1 MFLVSTMN
9 MSDRL
14 LIGIVAEPVK
24 HEFGLSDS
32 LFGLL
37 SGTVFAFVY
46 PPLGLPIARLA
57 DRFSR
62 KGILAICLALWSIM
76 TLVCGVTTR
85 FWMLVVARA
94 GVAAGEAGYA
104 PASHALITDMVGPRR
119 RASAFSV
126 LVLGIAAGGLMAS
139 VVGGWVAQH
148 YGWRSSFL
156 VVGAPGILVA
166 FLVAFTIREPARVEA
181 ASPKTAISA
190 YKQLLA
196 KPTYTLCILG
206 SALHLMVAYGLA
218 AWTIAFFVREHGL
231 SLGVA
236 GALVGGAGAIAA
248 GIGGGLGG
256 LIADWLGVRDRRWLA
271 WWPCV
276 TVLMAAMT
284 GPPGFLLH
292 DTTIAIVLLTLTTF
306 LNSLYMPA
314 TYALVQ
320 TVADPRGRASAAAL
334 MIFVQNFI
342 GLGFGPLVVGMISDF
357 LAPQVGVKSLGY
369 ALAMVFVLN
378 GVAAALYF
386 YSGFKWTRG
395 EVLPAGG
402 RA

>member
-1 MFLVSTMN
+1 MN

-62 KGILAICLALWSIM
+62 KGILAICLMLWSVM
-76 TLVCGVTTR
+76 TLICGLTSR

-104 PASHALITDMVGPRR
+104 PASHALITDMVAPRR
-119 RASAFSV
+119 RASALSV
-126 LVLGIAAGGLMAS
+126 LVLGIAAGGLLAS

-148 YGWRSSFL
+148 YGWRAAFL
-156 VVGAPGILVA
+156 VIGAPGVVIA
-166 FLVAFTIREPARVEA
+166 FLVAFTIRDPERTKPASVQ
-181 ASPKTAISA
+181 TAFSA
-190 YKQLLA
+190 YKHLLA
-196 KPTYTLCILG
+196 DPVYTFCILG

-218 AWTIAFFVREHGL
+218 AWSIAFFVREHGL
-231 SLGVA
+231 TLAVA
-236 GALVGGAGAIAA
+236 GAAVGGAAAIAA
-248 GIGGGLGG
+248 GVGGGLGG
-256 LIADWLGVRDRRWLA
+256 VIADWLGVRDRRWLA

-276 TVLMAAMT
+276 TVLVAALT
-284 GPPGFLLH
+284 GPPAFLLR
-292 DTTIAIVLLTLTTF
+292 DTTMAVVLLTITTF

-320 TVADPRGRASAAAL
+320 SVADPRGRATAAAM

-342 GLGFGPLVVGMISDF
+342 GLGFGPLAIGMASDF
-357 LAPQVGVKSLGY
+357 LMPHVGVKSLGY
-369 ALAMVFVLN
+369 ALALVFVLN
-378 GVAAALYF
+378 GIAAALYF
-386 YSGFKWTRG
+386 YSGLKWTRG
-395 EVLPAGG
+395 EKDPVPATT
-402 RA
+402 

>member
-1 MFLVSTMN
+1 
-9 MSDRL
+9 
-14 LIGIVAEPVK
+14 
-24 HEFGLSDS
+24 
-32 LFGLL
+32 
-37 SGTVFAFVY
+37 
-46 PPLGLPIARLA
+46 
-57 DRFSR
+57 
-62 KGILAICLALWSIM
+62 
-76 TLVCGVTTR
+76 
-85 FWMLVVARA
+85 
-94 GVAAGEAGYA
+94 
-104 PASHALITDMVGPRR
+104 
-119 RASAFSV
+119 
-126 LVLGIAAGGLMAS
+126 
-139 VVGGWVAQH
+139 
-148 YGWRSSFL
+148 
-156 VVGAPGILVA
+156 
-166 FLVAFTIREPARVEA
+166 
-181 ASPKTAISA
+181 
-190 YKQLLA
+190 
-196 KPTYTLCILG
+196 
-206 SALHLMVAYGLA
+206 MVAYGLA